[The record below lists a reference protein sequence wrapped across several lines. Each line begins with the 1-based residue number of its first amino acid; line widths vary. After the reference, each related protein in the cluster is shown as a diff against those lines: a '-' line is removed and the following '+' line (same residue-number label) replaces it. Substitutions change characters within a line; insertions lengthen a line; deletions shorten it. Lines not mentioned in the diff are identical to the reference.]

1 MLLAKNGIQI
11 TFGLHIFLQN
21 VIKEHTHISGNKQEH
36 TCGTCKAQLLP
47 LYDLQDNKILMCISL
62 FIKYIVPASSKGK
75 LAQHGRK
82 FCGCCEGEEIAACPC
97 IIELKAACSF

>member
-11 TFGLHIFLQN
+11 TFGLDIFLQDI
-21 VIKEHTHISGNKQEH
+21 IKEHTHISSNKQEH
-36 TCGTCKAQLLP
+36 TCGTCKPQLLLP

-62 FIKYIVPASSKGK
+62 FIKYIVHASNKGK

-82 FCGCCEGEEIAACPC
+82 FCGCCKGEEIPAYPC
-97 IIELKAACSF
+97 IIELKAAF